1 MVGYI
6 GYLIMLFFLRGNTMR
21 KQFKYISFMLLSIV
35 LFSFQSV
42 GFAAGPVAMLTEV
55 EGLVEY
61 SKDGEK
67 WKKVRRNKLLKEGYQ
82 VRSGA
87 DGSVKIIIQS
97 SGKTRAL
104 GKDSVVKVTDSG
116 VESVS
121 GTLSEAS
128 DNSTSLLAGVS
139 NRFAKAQRYT
149 TVRRSVDKKKKL
161 KLKTIKEIVISN
173 KYPDIVWDN
182 LGSEYSYRVILDGKS
197 TDVAASEDKM
207 VRHKVTG
214 LSEGTHTLKVEV
226 LKDGEVVYTP
236 KKDSSVQWLSDA
248 EMAKVEEGLAEV
260 TKVAPDNDFFV
271 AYYLNEQGLTV
282 AAMDAYRSY
291 LAENNDDNEARPM
304 LIEVYHQLK
313 LKNLKKAEA
322 LIYNDSE
329 QASL

>member
-1 MVGYI
+1 MGKI
-6 GYLIMLFFLRGNTMR
+6 QMK
-21 KQFKYISFMLLSIV
+21 KQFKSIGLILLGIV

-42 GFAAGPVAMLTEV
+42 SFAGAGPVAMLTEA

-67 WKKVRRNKLLKEGYQ
+67 WKKVRRNKLLKSGYQ
-82 VRSGA
+82 VRAGA
-87 DGSVKIIIQS
+87 DGSVNIIIQS
-97 SGKTRAL
+97 SGNTRKL
-104 GKDSVVKVTDSG
+104 SKDSVAKITDTD

-121 GTLSEAS
+121 GTLSEPS
-128 DNSTSLLAGVS
+128 SNGTSLLAGVG
-139 NRFAKAQRYT
+139 NRFSKAQRYT
-149 TVRRSVDKKKKL
+149 TVRRSVEKKKKL
-161 KLKTIKEIVISN
+161 KLKTIKELTISN

-182 LGSEYSYRVILDGKS
+182 MGAEYSYRVILDGKS

-214 LSEGTHTLKVEV
+214 LSEGTHALKVEV
-226 LKDGEVVYTP
+226 IKDDKVAYTP
-236 KKDSSVQWLSDA
+236 KKGSSVQWLSDA
-248 EMAKVEEGLAEV
+248 EMTKVEEGLAEV
-260 TKVAPDNDFFV
+260 TKVAPDNQFFV

-291 LAENNDDNEARPM
+291 LVENKDDNEARPM

-313 LKNLKKAEA
+313 LKSLKKAEA
-322 LIYNDSE
+322 LVYNDSE